1 MGIWLIWFI
10 VAIGVI
16 ATKYYTA
23 RALTHINLKLAE
35 REKYLSN
42 ARLESKVIKSNLD
55 IAKRTLTAARRK
67 IEETR
72 EGIEKLKPKLKE
84 LEELEKREMQVA
96 KDLIEKMREQG

>member
-23 RALTHINLKLAE
+23 RTVTHINLKLAE

-42 ARLESKVIKSNLD
+42 AKLESKVIKSNVD
-55 IAKRTLTAARRK
+55 IAKRALAAAKRK
-67 IEETR
+67 IEDTR
-72 EGIEKLKPKLKE
+72 ELIEKAKPELKE
-84 LEELEKREMQVA
+84 LEELEQREMEVA
-96 KDLIEKMREQG
+96 RGLIEKMKEG

>member
-23 RALTHINLKLAE
+23 RTVTHINLKLAE

-42 ARLESKVIKSNLD
+42 AKLENKTIKSNLE
-55 IAKRTLTAARRK
+55 IAKRALGAARRK
-67 IEETR
+67 IEETI
-72 EGIEKLKPKLKE
+72 ELIEKAKPELTELKE
-84 LEELEKREMQVA
+84 LEQREMEVA
-96 KDLIEKMREQG
+96 RDLIEKMKERS